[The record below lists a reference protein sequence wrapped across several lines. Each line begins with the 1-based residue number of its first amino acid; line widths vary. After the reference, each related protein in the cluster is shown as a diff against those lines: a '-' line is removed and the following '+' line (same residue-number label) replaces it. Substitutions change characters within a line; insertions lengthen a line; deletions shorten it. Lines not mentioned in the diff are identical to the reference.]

1 MEGSRPT
8 WGHLAGGWAP
18 GSDALD
24 RGGLDGPRDAWSA
37 SARFVTLPGS
47 SSRPAGAPC
56 WHGLGLLPTALAG
69 DTGWGDGHSEALTA
83 LRKARPRWAHKVPF
97 VPAWATLPKSAR
109 AARRAGEPW
118 VTGGKQSPADCPY
131 RPGSDKAAGWEE
143 LAVVTAEAL
152 PPAPT
157 AA

>member
-83 LRKARPRWAHKVPF
+83 LQKARPRWAHKVPF

-109 AARRAGEPW
+109 AARRAMGDRRKAEP
-118 VTGGKQSPADCPY
+118 S
-131 RPGSDKAAGWEE
+131 RLSLSPGSDKAAGWEE